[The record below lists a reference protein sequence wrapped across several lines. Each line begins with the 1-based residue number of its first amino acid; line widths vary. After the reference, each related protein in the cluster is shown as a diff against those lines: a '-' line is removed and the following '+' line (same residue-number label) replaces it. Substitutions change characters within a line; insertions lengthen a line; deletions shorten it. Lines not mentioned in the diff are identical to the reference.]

1 MGFLTLNPSMLFDF
15 RNKVLKWPYIFSS
28 SKTLEEKKSRCIM
41 TSVSCNSVQANW
53 FLLSQTAATRKSCK
67 NNISICRNFYLVAQ
81 KLFSDYFVKKKYL
94 KSVQKSLKALLIT
107 IRQSS
112 TIGTIMALQ
121 MVSFLNIFFKFQIK
135 SRT

>member
-1 MGFLTLNPSMLFDF
+1 
-15 RNKVLKWPYIFSS
+15 
-28 SKTLEEKKSRCIM
+28 M
-41 TSVSCNSVQANW
+41 TSVSCNSVQTNL